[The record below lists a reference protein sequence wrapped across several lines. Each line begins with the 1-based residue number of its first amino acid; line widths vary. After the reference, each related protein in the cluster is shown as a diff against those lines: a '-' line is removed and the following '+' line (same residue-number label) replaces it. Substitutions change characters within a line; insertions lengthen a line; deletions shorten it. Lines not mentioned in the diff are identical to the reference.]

1 MKKYGSDA
9 PWVMFTNLFD
19 YIPLTAVVEN
29 QIFCLHGGLSPSI
42 KTLNDIRDLTR
53 VQEVPENGAGSDL
66 LWSDPDDAA
75 VGFKDS
81 PRGAGFLFGAVYLR
95 SFRTSR
101 RNLIIRIIY
110 AWSRVRIN

>member
-1 MKKYGSDA
+1 
-9 PWVMFTNLFD
+9 MFTNLFD

-81 PRGAGFLFGAVYLR
+81 PRGAGFLFGAVP
-95 SFRTSR
+95 SISHRTSHK
-101 RNLIIRIIY
+101 NSTTQIIFVWLPVHI
-110 AWSRVRIN
+110 S

>member
-1 MKKYGSDA
+1 
-9 PWVMFTNLFD
+9 MFTNLFD

-81 PRGAGFLFGAVYLR
+81 PRGAGFLFGAVLFI
-95 SFRTSR
+95 SHRTSHK
-101 RNLIIRIIY
+101 NSIILTIF
-110 AWSRVRIN
+110 AWSPVHISS